1 MRTVLVVAVVALV
14 VLAGCSFGNLTSR
27 EGRHDMEVR
36 NNDDTSHEVTILVV
50 KESGATVQRQT
61 QTLGQGQTWNAGSI
75 SAAGKYDVT
84 VTVDGGEMTYRD
96 SLDLPI
102 ASEGNESVSVVR
114 IGRDGNV
121 TGEIQ
126 VRSTGNQALAPVP
139 GVVVARA

>member
-50 KESGATVQRQT
+50 KDSGATVQRQT

-84 VTVDGGEMTYRD
+84 VTVDGGEMTYAN

-114 IGRDGNV
+114 IGRDGTV

-126 VRSTGNQALAPVP
+126 VRSTGNQALAPVS
-139 GVVVARA
+139 VAALERA